1 MTDLTPL
8 YYGTIGMIVLA
19 LSIIFLTIWTTRMVT
34 RFKKF
39 AEKRDEHYMSR
50 IDGLEAIMRNEFK
63 AMVDILKN

>member
-1 MTDLTPL
+1 MTNLTPL
-8 YYGTIGMIVLA
+8 YYGIAGMIILA
-19 LSIIFLTIWTTRMVT
+19 ITIISITVWATRMVI